1 MNYNRIVDR
10 RVNMVVVRS
19 VQVLAEMSTDHLI
32 DMILTIPTV
41 YLKPSLRDTGFTAS
55 YMFNPLTNMQYT
67 RDQQI
72 TTAKVRCVTHL
83 MSVFQVFRCLSTVAR
98 ERISVFLP

>member
-1 MNYNRIVDR
+1 MDPSKVVDR
-10 RVNMVVVRS
+10 LVNVILVRS

-41 YLKPSLRDTGFTAS
+41 YLKPSLRDTGFTSS
-55 YMFNPLTNMQYT
+55 YQFNPLTNMQFT

-72 TTAKVRCVTHL
+72 TTAKVHCVTHIL
-83 MSVFQVFRCLSTVAR
+83 SVFQTFRRVSTPESSLNVH
-98 ERISVFLP
+98 

>member
-1 MNYNRIVDR
+1 MDPSKVVDR
-10 RVNMVVVRS
+10 LVNVILVRS

-72 TTAKVRCVTHL
+72 TTAKVRCVTHIL
-83 MSVFQVFRCLSTVAR
+83 SVFQTFRRVSTPESSLNVH
-98 ERISVFLP
+98 